1 MKMAD
6 LRAQVKARLMVPLEK
21 MSWRRLLRKL
31 RNQFLTGIFLTVPI
45 GIVILILVWLFV
57 SIDNILEPVVKA
69 IFGYKIPGVG
79 FAFTLL
85 LIYLIGLFASNFIGK
100 RLIIYSEAALSKVP
114 VVGQLYSGIKQIL
127 ESFRG
132 SRDSGF
138 MRVVLVEF
146 PRKGMRTIGFITNET
161 TDSSGRKLLN
171 IFIPTAPN
179 PTSGFLQIAREEDVI
194 RTDIS
199 VDDAVKMVI
208 SAGKVSPKEID
219 DKLASKD

>member
-1 MKMAD
+1 MAD

>member
-1 MKMAD
+1 MAD

-21 MSWRRLLRKL
+21 VPWRRLLRKL
-31 RNQFLTGIFLTVPI
+31 RNQFLTGIFVTVPI

-69 IFGYKIPGVG
+69 IFGHKIPGVG

-100 RLIIYSEAALSKVP
+100 RLIIYSEAVLSKVP

-132 SRDSGF
+132 SRNSGF

-146 PRKGMRTIGFITNET
+146 PRKGMRTIGFITNES

-171 IFIPTAPN
+171 VFIPTAPN

-194 RTDIS
+194 RTDIP
-199 VDDAVKMVI
+199 VDDALKMVI
-208 SAGKVSPKEID
+208 SAGKISPKEID
-219 DKLASKD
+219 DKLASKN

>member
-69 IFGYKIPGVG
+69 IFGHKIPGVG

-146 PRKGMRTIGFITNET
+146 PGKGMRTIGFITNET